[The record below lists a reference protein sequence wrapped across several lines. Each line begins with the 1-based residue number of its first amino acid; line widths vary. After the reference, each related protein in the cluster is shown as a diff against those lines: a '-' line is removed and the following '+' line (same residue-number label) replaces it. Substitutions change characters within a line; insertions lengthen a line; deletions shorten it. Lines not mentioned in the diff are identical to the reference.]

1 MFPDNATALVLSPD
15 GKLGYVI
22 SNVAGSDE
30 SFIQVI
36 DLENGGIVATS
47 SNVPG
52 HAGVSL
58 GPGFSTEAVGT
69 AVFDEAG
76 EGYLTTWI
84 RMPMAPTHSGVQPS
98 LARPATMTVMSFD
111 TLNVTY
117 PEPEDTNP
125 LMPDHFSSN
134 SPGPKRA
141 STSTRCYRSSARSS
155 RKRFIPSIFSA
166 REASR
171 PA

>member
-1 MFPDNATALVLSPD
+1 MTIDKQTGGVVGTPLVANGNGNIIYDNDGAPLYLLTSTTAFENGGLVAKNVTFTPLAGQPGGPIVFPDNATALVLSPD
-15 GKLGYVI
+15 GTLGYVI

-69 AVFDEAG
+69 AVFDAAG
-76 EGYLTTWI
+76 KGYLTTWI
-84 RMPMAPTHSGVQPS
+84 RMPT
-98 LARPATMTVMSFD
+98 ARTRPRCPAF
-111 TLNVTY
+111 
-117 PEPEDTNP
+117 PG
-125 LMPDHFSSN
+125 SN
-134 SPGPKRA
+134 R
-141 STSTRCYRSSARSS
+141 RR
-155 RKRFIPSIFSA
+155 
-166 REASR
+166 
-171 PA
+171 